1 MIKLKIMKKLLLGIL
16 MVLSINNL
24 FGGCGPVATIFNYPS
39 VGAEQVDVN
48 TKLRFMTEFNDE
60 GLPNQSGWGE
70 SITVMEGHIRI
81 YSKEDSVLVDSI
93 NINDFYPKYTEV
105 GVDTFTFDLNKPLDS
120 STTYY
125 VTIDSYSLTAYKWCV
140 DSRPFIGALASKEIG
155 YPTNWFSSGNSYSWE
170 FTTVSFND
178 ACSDTTIIIDSTI
191 CEGSSVLFG
200 GVERTETGEYID
212 SLTTIVGNCDSVVTL
227 NLTVDPIYYINDTAV
242 FYVSDPMF
250 ELEVSKTFF
259 VETSNLKSD
268 GSCDSIVNRYEKY
281 VFESIIYTDSIE
293 VFDTITINDTITTE
307 VLDTTIVTEY
317 DTILVSVDDTLI
329 INYIVTS
336 ILNEP
341 IGEISVFKLYPNP
354 TIHQIHVDI
363 YNDSYVNGYT
373 IDIYTIGGILKES
386 KTIDSSTMTFDLT
399 DYAKGTYMFCIKRSD
414 EIVETKKIII
424 K

>member
-1 MIKLKIMKKLLLGIL
+1 MKKLLLGIL

-24 FGGCGPVATIFNYPS
+24 FGGCGPVGTIYNYPS

-48 TKLRFMTEFNDE
+48 TKLRFMTEFNDK
-60 GLPNQSGWGE
+60 GLPSHNGWGE

-81 YSKEDSVLVDSI
+81 YSKEDSALVDSI

-105 GVDTFTFDLNKPLDS
+105 GIDTFTFDLNKPLDS
-120 STTYY
+120 STTYF
-125 VTIDSYSLTAYKWCV
+125 VTIDSYSLTAYQWCV

-178 ACSDTTIIIDSTI
+178 ACSETTITIDSTI
-191 CEGSSVLFG
+191 CEGSSVLFD

-212 SLTTIVGNCDSVVTL
+212 SLTTIVGNCDSVVKL
-227 NLTVDPIYYINDTAV
+227 NLTVNPIYNINDTAI

-250 ELEVSKTFF
+250 EVEVSKTFF
-259 VETSNLKSD
+259 VETSILKSNET
-268 GSCDSIVNRYEKY
+268 CDSIVNRYEKY
-281 VFESIIYTDSIE
+281 VFESIICTNSIE
-293 VFDTITINDTITTE
+293 VF
-307 VLDTTIVTEY
+307 

-336 ILNEP
+336 MLNEP

-386 KTIDSSTMTFDLT
+386 KTINSSTMTFDLT
-399 DYAKGTYMFCIKRSD
+399 DYAKGTYMFYIKRSD
-414 EIVETKKIII
+414 EIMEAKKIIV